1 MDCTV
6 SGLNSFDTERSDTGL
21 SFAKLELA
29 TEKEEENHGFHQL
42 VPSDFSFLIRLYFGC
57 HFFYIT
63 GAFKIIN
70 VDNPFVDSNL

>member
-29 TEKEEENHGFHQL
+29 TEKEEENHGL
-42 VPSDFSFLIRLYFGC
+42 SV
-57 HFFYIT
+57 T
-63 GAFKIIN
+63 
-70 VDNPFVDSNL
+70 NLCLPNQFPH